1 MDLNTLTVKQ
11 LRELAKK
18 YNIKNYSNFTKQNF
32 IDKIS
37 EKMKEEE
44 KPKKSKSEKS
54 QKYIK
59 TYYALSPNGDEFEFT
74 KKGLLFEYATKNG
87 ICNKGWVDKSIREN
101 IPVKIGINKERRSKK
116 YNGNGWRFYIR
127 KELKK

>member
-37 EKMKEEE
+37 EK
-44 KPKKSKSEKS
+44 
-54 QKYIK
+54 
-59 TYYALSPNGDEFEFT
+59 
-74 KKGLLFEYATKNG
+74 
-87 ICNKGWVDKSIREN
+87 
-101 IPVKIGINKERRSKK
+101 
-116 YNGNGWRFYIR
+116 
-127 KELKK
+127 